1 MAKKNN
7 KNEQNEKYQKKVGI
21 QKVFVGTQMG
31 EIFEFPRKFCE
42 QYIFFSVSSIYGIY
56 WT

>member
-56 WT
+56 